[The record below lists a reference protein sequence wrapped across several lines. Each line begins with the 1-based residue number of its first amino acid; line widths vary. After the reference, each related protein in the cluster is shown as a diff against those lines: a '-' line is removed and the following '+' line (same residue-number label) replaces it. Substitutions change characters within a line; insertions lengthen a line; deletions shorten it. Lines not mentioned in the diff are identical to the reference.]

1 MQRKRSDGPA
11 VVSCRCRHPSQFTST
26 ASIAGWYIQ
35 HTAISGVA
43 SNFQHVKI
51 CWRPD
56 NGPMITT
63 TTPPPSL
70 VSLSHRQTQI
80 PTEGNYCVLSNVS
93 PKRRRRFELLDERAA
108 ACQPPLPSS
117 VAQSITHLLMSILS
131 SPMGRKRPSLGQ
143 KGNTQDGSAGWVGVG
158 RGAEMSKPS
167 IRHVLG
173 NLCRETL
180 ALFSHDP
187 HPTSNYWM
195 SKAAFCFFFYL
206 IRF

>member
-11 VVSCRCRHPSQFTST
+11 VVSCQCRHPSQFTST
-26 ASIAGWYIQ
+26 ASIAGWYMQ

-56 NGPMITT
+56 NGRMITT
-63 TTPPPSL
+63 TPPHCL
-70 VSLSHRQTQI
+70 VNLLTNKHR
-80 PTEGNYCVLSNVS
+80 CVSQQRETIANVS

-108 ACQPPLPSS
+108 TCQPPLPSS

-143 KGNTQDGSAGWVGVG
+143 KGNTQDGLAGWVGGG

-173 NLCRETL
+173 NLCRETP

-195 SKAAFCFFFYL
+195 SKAGFCFFFYL